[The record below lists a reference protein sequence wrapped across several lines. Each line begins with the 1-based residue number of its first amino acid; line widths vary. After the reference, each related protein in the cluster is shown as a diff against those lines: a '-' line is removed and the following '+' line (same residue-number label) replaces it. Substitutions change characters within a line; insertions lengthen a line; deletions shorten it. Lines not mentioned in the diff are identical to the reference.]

1 MADIMENNVVFTNY
15 VAEEIDRY
23 AAVLNPSRIFV
34 LVDRNTQEA
43 ALPVLA
49 SQSRCVG
56 DATVLV
62 VKPGDENKNIESL
75 SYIWQQLGDNGAT
88 RRSLLINLGGGVVT
102 DMGAFAAATFK
113 RGIHFVNVPTSLLAA
128 VDASVGGK
136 TGINFNGLKN
146 EVGVFKDAD
155 LVIVSSIFFNTLS
168 ATEMRSG
175 YGEMLKHA
183 LIKGP
188 DMLADLMRHDV
199 LEVGRERMLDL
210 LKENV
215 GVKQDVVSQDP
226 TEKGLRKALNLGHT
240 TGHAFESLALRRKSP
255 IPHGYAV
262 AYGIVVELILSVMKT
277 GFPSETM
284 RKIATYIYENYR
296 AFAVTCDDYEEII
309 DLMRHDKK
317 NANVSEINF
326 TLLKNVGEIA
336 LDQTAS
342 VDEIKAALDI
352 YRDVMHLD

>member
-1 MADIMENNVVFTNY
+1 MESNVLFTNY
-15 VAEEIDRY
+15 VAEAIEEQ
-23 AAVLNPSRIFV
+23 VSTVKPSKVFV
-34 LVDRNTQEA
+34 LVDENTQEA
-43 ALPVLA
+43 ALPVLQ
-49 SQSRCVG
+49 SQSEAVRG
-56 DATVLV
+56 ATVIV
-62 VKPGDENKNIESL
+62 VKPGDENKNLESL
-75 SYIWQQLGDNGAT
+75 SYIWQQLGDSGAT
-88 RRSLLINLGGGVVT
+88 RHSMLINLGGGVVT

-146 EVGVFKDAD
+146 EIGAFKDAD
-155 LVIVSSIFFNTLS
+155 TVIVSSIFFNTLS

-188 DMLADLMRHDV
+188 EMLTDLMKQDV

-215 GVKQDVVSQDP
+215 GVKQEIVSQDP

-240 TGHAFESLALRRKSP
+240 TGHAFESLALKRKSP

-262 AYGIVVELILSVMKT
+262 AYGLVVELILSVMKQ

-284 RKIATYIYENYR
+284 RKIANYIYENFR
-296 AFAVTCDDYEEII
+296 AFAITCDDYDEII
-309 DLMRHDKK
+309 DFMHHDKK
-317 NANVSEINF
+317 NVDASEINF
-326 TLLKNVGEIA
+326 TLLKNVGELA
-336 LDQTAS
+336 LDSTATT
-342 VDEIKAALDI
+342 DEIKAALDI
-352 YRDVMHLD
+352 YRDVMHI

>member
-1 MADIMENNVVFTNY
+1 MMSNVVFTNC
-15 VAEEIDRY
+15 VAETIDRIVSE
-23 AAVLNPSRIFV
+23 ANPSKVFV
-34 LVDRNTQEA
+34 LVDENTMSA
-43 ALPVLA
+43 ALPLMQEGSPAV
-49 SQSRCVG
+49 SG
-56 DATVLV
+56 ATVIT
-62 VKPGDENKNIESL
+62 VKPGDENKNLESL
-75 SYIWQQLGDNGAT
+75 SYIWKQLGDNGGT
-88 RRSLLINLGGGVVT
+88 RHSMLINLGGGVVT
-102 DMGAFAAATFK
+102 DMGAFAASTFK
-113 RGIHFVNVPTSLLAA
+113 RGIRFVNVPTSLLAA

-146 EVGVFKDAD
+146 EIGAFKDAD
-155 LVIVSSIFFNTLS
+155 TVIVSSMFFNTLS

-188 DMLADLMRHDV
+188 EMLADLMRQDV

-215 GVKQDVVSQDP
+215 GVKEEIVRQDP

-240 TGHAFESLALRRKSP
+240 TGHAFESLALRRESP

-262 AYGIVVELILSVMKT
+262 AYGLVVELILSVMKT

-284 RKIATYIYENYR
+284 RKIAGYIYENFR
-296 AFAVTCDDYEEII
+296 AFAVTCDDYDELI
-309 DLMRHDKK
+309 DFMRHDKK
-317 NANVSEINF
+317 NVDVSTINF
-326 TLLKNVGEIA
+326 TLLKGIGEVA
-336 LDQTAS
+336 LDSTATF
-342 VDEIKAALDI
+342 DEIKAALDI